1 MVYVAYQSPLKE
13 EKVLG
18 NTLLEG
24 VFIRLTWQRRKV
36 MKMKKVLCMFVTLSY
51 EIFNA
56 HMTLFEMS
64 LSW

>member
-24 VFIRLTWQRRKV
+24 VFIRLTWQWRKV

-51 EIFNA
+51 
-56 HMTLFEMS
+56 
-64 LSW
+64 